1 MTDNMFENRTAV
13 VTGAAQGLGL
23 AIATLLGQ
31 RGAKVWIVDLDDAR
45 TGDAAGQLIARG
57 LEAVPYAADV
67 TDEASLHG
75 LRDELIARDGR
86 IDVLINNAG
95 MYPHEGVRDVTV
107 ESWDK
112 VFDVNVKSVFL
123 TTRTFMDP
131 MIDAGYGRVVS
142 IASNDAYVSK
152 VTMPHYAAAKAGV
165 ISLTKT
171 FAAELAPHQILV
183 NGVSPGA
190 IATER
195 AKGQDWLPK
204 RIQQIPLKRAAE
216 PEQIAEVV
224 AFLASD
230 RNQFMTGE
238 TVIANGGM
246 TMV

>member
-1 MTDNMFENRTAV
+1 MTNSSFDNRIAV

-23 AIATLLGQ
+23 AIATLLGR
-31 RGAKVWIVDLDDAR
+31 RGAKVWLVDLDGAR
-45 TGDAAGQLIARG
+45 VNDAAGNLSDQGIS
-57 LEAVPYAADV
+57 VIPYVADV
-67 TDEASLHG
+67 TDEGSLHG
-75 LRDELIARDGR
+75 LRDELIGSDGR

-95 MYPHEGVRDVTV
+95 MYPHEGVRDITV

-112 VFDVNVKSVFL
+112 VFDVNVKSMFL

-131 MIDAGYGRVVS
+131 MIEASYGRVVS
-142 IASNDAYVSK
+142 IASNDAYVPK

-165 ISLTKT
+165 VSLTKT
-171 FAAELAPHQILV
+171 FAAELAPYQVLV

-204 RIQQIPLKRAAE
+204 RIPQIPLKRAAE

-224 AFLASD
+224 VFLASD
-230 RNQFMTGE
+230 QNQFMTGE
-238 TVIANGGM
+238 TVVANGGM
-246 TMV
+246 LMV

>member
-1 MTDNMFENRTAV
+1 MTDSTFENRIAV

-23 AIATLLGQ
+23 AIATLLGR
-31 RGAKVWIVDLDDAR
+31 RGAKVWLVDLDGPR
-45 TGDAAGQLIARG
+45 VKDAAGTL
-57 LEAVPYAADV
+57 ADQGISAMSYV
-67 TDEASLHG
+67 ADITDEESLHG
-75 LRDELIARDGR
+75 LRGEVLGNDGR

-95 MYPHEGVRDVTV
+95 MYPHEGIRDVTV

-112 VFDVNVKSVFL
+112 VFDVNVKSMFL

-142 IASNDAYVSK
+142 IASNDAYTPK

-165 ISLTKT
+165 ISLIKT
-171 FAAELAPHQILV
+171 FAAELAPYQVLV

-195 AKGQDWLPK
+195 AKGQDWLAK
-204 RIQQIPLKRAAE
+204 RIPQIPLKRAAG

-230 RNQFMTGE
+230 KNQFMTGE

-246 TMV
+246 LMV